1 VKRGGAG
8 RQARAELEALQARL
22 SSDGRSP
29 LAQTA
34 LLEAQLAAL
43 GAKHED
49 ALAKARR
56 PGSPASGSRLRPGAM
71 LCACRRC
78 ACCTRAPTD
87 VPSGARRPP

>member
-1 VKRGGAG
+1 MERGAAG

-43 GAKHED
+43 GAKHGD

-56 PGSPASGSRLRPGAM
+56 PGCPASGSRLR
-71 LCACRRC
+71 LCLACGSVP
-78 ACCTRAPTD
+78 CCTRALR
-87 VPSGARRPP
+87 VLHQGAN